1 MRLDQFP
8 ASEPTIPIFVH
19 YGGNNYTKPDW
30 TSTAAARAA
39 IKALPWEFGLA
50 SRLNGSPEE
59 RKQSIARATCR
70 AIVEQGL
77 HRVNL
82 RDIAR
87 ALGTTT
93 GPLQHYFRSK
103 EELLLYTKNLLIDE
117 LLSTAR
123 EAGARCRGGERLR
136 VVCERL
142 LPFSKSA
149 RTAWL
154 VLTAFN
160 GRAIGDKQLTSIQMS
175 RYDKCRNF
183 FEQELEVAKD
193 AGVLRPS
200 VDTVLEAIALASFV
214 DGLAV
219 QMLFLNRSETKRVKA
234 DLVRLYLERSLETA

>member
-1 MRLDQFP
+1 L
-8 ASEPTIPIFVH
+8 S
-19 YGGNNYTKPDW
+19 
-30 TSTAAARAA
+30 
-39 IKALPWEFGLA
+39 
-50 SRLNGSPEE
+50 GSPEE

-77 HRVNL
+77 HRVNM

-103 EELLLYTKNLLIDE
+103 DDLLLHTKNMLIDE
-117 LLSTAR
+117 LLNAAR
-123 EAGARCRGGERLR
+123 QAGARHRGGERLR
-136 VVCERL
+136 VVCEGL
-142 LPFSKSA
+142 LPFRKSA

-160 GRAIGDKQLTSIQMS
+160 GRAIGDKQLTSIQFS
-175 RYDKCRNF
+175 RYDKCRTF
-183 FEQELEVAKD
+183 FEEELQLAKET
-193 AGVLRPS
+193 GLLRPS

-234 DLVRLYLERSLETA
+234 DLVRLYLKRSLAIG